1 MQRLSRLLAARVL
14 PFIIVILVFGV
25 ATTPSSAQTMFE
37 LGEVLEYKVSYAGI
51 TLGYIKMLTEK
62 HDTLRGNAV
71 VKVKAF
77 IDTAPGI
84 PFVEFHSIFESWADK
99 SGGFSHEFL
108 ASTKT
113 GSSWEYDRYE
123 FLYAQQRIH
132 ITSGMK
138 DNLTKDLS
146 IQTPKRWNDGL
157 SLFFMAREMLRCGRH
172 INVPTAIMGD
182 TSRTLLNFKDIQPQ
196 GVQID
201 ASSYPVKTLYFQG
214 EAKWRGI
221 YGLEGAFE
229 GWFSDDEARVPI
241 RAKMKVIVGKVNI
254 ELIRWKRGTWQ
265 PPKMP

>member
-1 MQRLSRLLAARVL
+1 ML
-14 PFIIVILVFGV
+14 PCIVVVVIVGV
-25 ATTPSSAQTMFE
+25 MTTPSHAQTMFE
-37 LGEVLEYKVSYAGI
+37 PGEMLEYKVSYAGI
-51 TLGYIKMLTEK
+51 TLGYVKMLTEK
-62 HDTLRGNAV
+62 NDTVRGNAV

-113 GSSWEYDRYE
+113 AGGWEYDRYE
-123 FLYAQQRIH
+123 FLYPQQRMH

-138 DNLTKDLS
+138 DHLTKDVT

-157 SLFFMAREMLRCGRH
+157 SLFFTAREMLRCGRN

-182 TSRTLLNFKDIQPQ
+182 TSRTVLNFKDAQPQ
-196 GVQID
+196 AVQID
-201 ASSYPVKTLYFQG
+201 ASSYAIKTLYFNG

-241 RAKMKVIVGKVNI
+241 RAKMKVIIGNVNI